1 MRKEIEAK
9 TVREVMSRNPIT
21 VSPDMTVVELKKMFE
36 AHDFNLFPVVDA
48 GGILR
53 GLVTKLDFLRMFRPG
68 PFLIIPNLR
77 VLWAE
82 RVEEVMSRGLMTVE
96 PDDSVVAAIDL
107 MLASR
112 LRSLPVVDRRREG
125 PVLVGIVSRTD
136 VLSCLMVE
144 AGEEP

>member
-1 MRKEIEAK
+1 MRKDIEVK
-9 TVREVMSRNPIT
+9 KVREVMTRNPIT
-21 VSPDMTVVELKKMFE
+21 VSPDMTVGELKRMFE
-36 AHDFNLFPVVDA
+36 AHEFNLFPVVDA
-48 GGILR
+48 RGILR

-68 PFLIIPNLR
+68 PFLVIPNLR

-82 RVEEVMSRGLMTVE
+82 RVEEVMSRGLMAVE

-112 LRSLPVVDRRREG
+112 LRSVPVVERRPEG

-136 VLSCLMVE
+136 ILPCLLLESDE
-144 AGEEP
+144 AP